1 MIHFST
7 FKDDFEAI
15 LRGLDGLDAATKRV
29 VFMEQMYQYVHGLT
43 KLCYEQK
50 QEALGRVAELEK
62 RLEAQRQNSRQQ
74 RLI

>member
-15 LRGLDGLDAATKRV
+15 LRGIDGLDPANKRV

-43 KLCYEQK
+43 KLCYEQR

-62 RLEAQRQNSRQQ
+62 RLDAEKQRLRQQ